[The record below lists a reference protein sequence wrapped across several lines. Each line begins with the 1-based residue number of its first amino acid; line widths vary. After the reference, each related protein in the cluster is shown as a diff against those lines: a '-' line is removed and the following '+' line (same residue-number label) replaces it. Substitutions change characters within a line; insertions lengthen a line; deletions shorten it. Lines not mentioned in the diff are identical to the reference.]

1 VTGVSER
8 SQRGCNLKYAGNEDL
23 MRRVITTLA
32 ILLVVVVAG
41 MTALVLLVNPNDF
54 RTYMVKQVEQRSG
67 YQLQVSGDLRWH
79 VWPQLSILAGRMSL
93 TAPGATQPMVTADNM
108 RLDVNLWPLLSH
120 QLSVNQVMLKNAI
133 IRVTPQSAAQ
143 KPTGAPVGP
152 GDAEPVS
159 SSNTGWSF
167 NIGKLRLADSLLI
180 WQQSGGDEYNFRD
193 LNLNLDQDAS
203 KQASINLATR
213 ISRNQRNL
221 SVNLKGQMNVAQY
234 PHRLVGQLD
243 EMNYAID
250 GANLPTQGIKG
261 TLRGQ
266 GEWNGDNQH
275 FSLQKMQLTANDSAL
290 DGSADGRLALPQQLN
305 LALHATHLNIDALMA
320 NAPVTDSSAAQRA
333 NVVSTPVIAEP
344 RMRDNSDS
352 PLNQVD
358 LMLNLTADS
367 SVWRGLTLTNLQLD
381 ASNQQGLMT
390 LSKLQGKFGDG
401 HFSVPGSVDIRKPV
415 TQVAFQPEL
424 DNIAIAP
431 LLKALELPETLQGTV
446 SLKGDLSGA
455 GLSIEE
461 AKRNWQGS
469 ADLEA
474 TNLQLSQLNLQQ
486 MVRRAVARVSNRVT
500 NDQPDDQGIQQLSG
514 RVSLKQGIF
523 SLPDLQGGNS
533 RLALQTQG
541 RVDMNK
547 QQLDVTINMVLRG
560 WQGDDK
566 LANLLNQQTIP
577 LRMYGGWNNLQYSL
591 PVDDVVRQQL
601 QSEAK
606 SRLNQWLD
614 RQQPAKQ
621 P

>member
-1 VTGVSER
+1 
-8 SQRGCNLKYAGNEDL
+8 

-54 RTYMVKQVEQRSG
+54 RTYMVQQVEQRSG
-67 YQLQVSGDLRWH
+67 YQLQVGGDLRWH

-120 QLSVNQVMLKNAI
+120 QLSVSQVMLKNAI
-133 IRVTPQSAAQ
+133 IRVTPDSAAQ

-159 SSNTGWSF
+159 SSNNGWSF

-180 WQQSGGDEYNFRD
+180 WQQPGGDEYNFRD

-213 ISRNQRNL
+213 ISRNQRNV

-261 TLRGQ
+261 TLSGQ

-290 DGSADGRLALPQQLN
+290 EGSADGRLALPQQLN
-305 LALHATHLNIDALMA
+305 LALHATSLNIDALMA
-320 NAPVTDSSAAQRA
+320 NAPSTDNSAPQQA
-333 NVVSTPVIAEP
+333 NVTSTPVIAEP

-352 PLNQVD
+352 PLNQLD
-358 LMLNLTADS
+358 LTLNLTADN

-381 ASNQQGLMT
+381 GSNQQGLMT
-390 LSKLQGKFGDG
+390 LSKLQGKFGEG

-446 SLKGDLSGA
+446 SLKGDISGA

-514 RVSLKQGIF
+514 RVTLKQGIF

-533 RLALQTQG
+533 RLAVQTKG
-541 RVDMNK
+541 NVDMVK
-547 QQLDVTINMVLRG
+547 QQLDVTINMMLRG

-566 LANLLNQQTIP
+566 LAALLNQQTIP

-614 RQQPAKQ
+614 RQQPEKQ

>member
-1 VTGVSER
+1 
-8 SQRGCNLKYAGNEDL
+8 

-54 RTYMVKQVEQRSG
+54 RTYMVQQVEQRSG
-67 YQLQVSGDLRWH
+67 YQLQVGGDLRWH

-93 TAPGATQPMVTADNM
+93 TAPGATQPIVTADNM

-120 QLSVNQVMLKNAI
+120 QLSVSQVMLKNAI
-133 IRVTPQSAAQ
+133 IRVTPDSAAQ

-159 SSNTGWSF
+159 SSNNGWSF

-180 WQQSGGDEYNFRD
+180 WQQPGGDEYNFRD

-213 ISRNQRNL
+213 ISRNQRNV

-261 TLRGQ
+261 TLSGQ

-290 DGSADGRLALPQQLN
+290 EGSADGRLALPQQLN
-305 LALHATHLNIDALMA
+305 LALHATSLNIDALMA
-320 NAPVTDSSAAQRA
+320 NAPSTDNSAPQQA
-333 NVVSTPVIAEP
+333 NVTSTPVIAEP

-352 PLNQVD
+352 PLNQLD
-358 LMLNLTADS
+358 LTLNLTADN

-381 ASNQQGLMT
+381 GSNQQGLMT
-390 LSKLQGKFGDG
+390 LSKLQGKFGEG

-446 SLKGDLSGA
+446 SLKGDISGA

-514 RVSLKQGIF
+514 RVTLKQGIF

-533 RLALQTQG
+533 RLAVQTKG
-541 RVDMNK
+541 NVDMVK
-547 QQLDVTINMVLRG
+547 QQLDVTINMMLRG

-566 LANLLNQQTIP
+566 LAALLNQQTIP

-614 RQQPAKQ
+614 RQQPAK

>member
-1 VTGVSER
+1 VSER
-8 SQRGCNLKYAGNEDL
+8 SQRCGNLKYDGNEEL

-54 RTYMVKQVEQRSG
+54 RTYMVQQVEQRSG
-67 YQLQVSGDLRWH
+67 YQLQVGGDLRWH

-120 QLSVNQVMLKNAI
+120 QLSVSQVMLKNAI
-133 IRVTPQSAAQ
+133 IRVTPDSAAQ

-159 SSNTGWSF
+159 SSNNGWSF

-180 WQQSGGDEYNFRD
+180 WQQPGGDEYNFRD

-213 ISRNQRNL
+213 ISRNQRNV

-261 TLRGQ
+261 TLSGQ

-290 DGSADGRLALPQQLN
+290 EGSADGRLALPQQLN
-305 LALHATHLNIDALMA
+305 LALHATSLNIDALMA
-320 NAPVTDSSAAQRA
+320 NAPSTDNSAPQQA
-333 NVVSTPVIAEP
+333 NVTSTPVIAEP

-352 PLNQVD
+352 PLNQLD
-358 LMLNLTADS
+358 LTLNLTADN

-381 ASNQQGLMT
+381 GSNQQGLMT
-390 LSKLQGKFGDG
+390 LSKLQGKFGEG

-455 GLSIEE
+455 GLSVEE

-514 RVSLKQGIF
+514 RVTLKQGIF

-533 RLALQTQG
+533 RLAVQTKG
-541 RVDMNK
+541 NVDMVK
-547 QQLDVTINMVLRG
+547 QQLDVTINMMLRG

-566 LANLLNQQTIP
+566 LATLLNQQTIP

-614 RQQPAKQ
+614 RQQPAK

>member
-1 VTGVSER
+1 
-8 SQRGCNLKYAGNEDL
+8 

-108 RLDVNLWPLLSH
+108 RLDVNLLPLLSH
-120 QLSVNQVMLKNAI
+120 QLSVSQVMLKNAI
-133 IRVTPQSAAQ
+133 IRVTPESAMQ
-143 KPTGAPVGP
+143 KPAGAPVGP
-152 GDAEPVS
+152 GDAEPDS
-159 SSNTGWSF
+159 GTNNGWSF

-180 WQQSGGDEYNFRD
+180 WQQPGGDEYNFRD

-203 KQASINLATR
+203 KQASIELATR
-213 ISRNQRNL
+213 VSRNQRNV

-243 EMNYAID
+243 EVNYTLD

-261 TLRGQ
+261 TIRGQ
-266 GEWNGDNQH
+266 GEWNGDHQR
-275 FSLQKMQLTANDSAL
+275 FSLQKLQLTANDSTL
-290 DGSADGRLALPQQLN
+290 DGSAEGRLALPQQLN
-305 LALHATHLNIDALMA
+305 LALHATSLNLDNLMA
-320 NAPVTDSSAAQRA
+320 SAPATDSNAPQQA
-333 NVVSTPVIAEP
+333 NVIRTPVIAEP

-352 PLNQVD
+352 PLNQMD
-358 LMLNLTADS
+358 LTLNLAADS
-367 SVWRGLTLTNLQLD
+367 SVWRGLTLTNLQID

-401 HFSVPGSVDIRKPV
+401 HFSVPGAVDIRKPV

-461 AKRNWQGS
+461 AKRYWQGS

-474 TNLQLSQLNLQQ
+474 ANLQLSQLNLQQ
-486 MVRRAVARVSNRVT
+486 MVRRAVARVSSRVT
-500 NDQPDDQGIQQLSG
+500 NDQPDEQGIQQLSG
-514 RVSLKQGIF
+514 RVSLKQGIIT
-523 SLPDLQGGNS
+523 LPDLQGGNS
-533 RLALQTQG
+533 RMAVQTKG
-541 RVDMNK
+541 NVDMVK
-547 QQLDVTINMVLRG
+547 QRLDITINMMLRG

-577 LRMYGGWNNLQYSL
+577 LRMYGGWDNLQYSL

>member
-1 VTGVSER
+1 
-8 SQRGCNLKYAGNEDL
+8 

>member
-1 VTGVSER
+1 
-8 SQRGCNLKYAGNEDL
+8 

-54 RTYMVKQVEQRSG
+54 RTYMVQQVEQRSG

-93 TAPGATQPMVTADNM
+93 TAPGAAQPMVTADNM

-120 QLSVNQVMLKNAI
+120 QLSVSQVMLKNAI
-133 IRVTPQSAAQ
+133 IRATPDSAPQ
-143 KPTGAPVGP
+143 KPSGAPVGP
-152 GDAEPVS
+152 GDAEAVNS
-159 SSNTGWSF
+159 IDKGWTF

-180 WQQSGGDEYNFRD
+180 WQQQGGDEYNFRD

-203 KQASINLATR
+203 KQANFDLATR
-213 ISRNQRNL
+213 VSRNQRNL

-234 PHRLVGQLD
+234 PHRLVGEID
-243 EMNYAID
+243 ELNYTLD
-250 GANLPTQGIKG
+250 GANLPPQGIKG
-261 TLRGQ
+261 TLNAQ
-266 GEWNGDNQH
+266 GEWNADNQQ
-275 FSLQKMQLTANDSAL
+275 FSLQKLQLSANDSAL
-290 DGSADGRLALPQQLN
+290 DGTATGRLALPQQLN
-305 LALHATHLNIDALMA
+305 LALHATTLNIDSLMA
-320 NAPVTDSSAAQRA
+320 SAPINDSNATQHASVAR
-333 NVVSTPVIAEP
+333 TPVIAEP
-344 RMRDNSDS
+344 RNHDNSDS
-352 PLNQVD
+352 PLNQMD
-358 LMLNLTADS
+358 LSLNLTADS
-367 SVWRGLTLTNLQLD
+367 SVWRGLTLNNLQID

-390 LSKLQGKFGDG
+390 LTKLQGKFGDG
-401 HFSVPGSVDIRKPV
+401 HFSIPGSVDIRQPV
-415 TQVAFQPEL
+415 TQVALQPEI

-431 LLKALELPETLQGTV
+431 LLKALELPQTLQGTV

-455 GLSIEE
+455 GLSVEE

-474 TNLQLSQLNLQQ
+474 TNLQLAQLNLQQ

-514 RVSLKQGIF
+514 RVSLKQGNI

-533 RLALQTQG
+533 RMAVQTKG
-541 RVDMNK
+541 NIDMVK
-547 QQLDVTINMVLRG
+547 QQLDVTINMMLRG
-560 WQGDDK
+560 WQGDSK
-566 LANLLNQQTIP
+566 LAGLLNQQTIP
-577 LRMYGGWNNLQYSL
+577 LRMYGDWDNLQYSL
-591 PVDDVVRQQL
+591 PIDDVVRQQL
-601 QSEAK
+601 QNEAK
-606 SRLNQWLD
+606 SRLNDWLD

>member
-1 VTGVSER
+1 
-8 SQRGCNLKYAGNEDL
+8 

-54 RTYMVKQVEQRSG
+54 RTYMVQQVEQRSG

-120 QLSVNQVMLKNAI
+120 QLSVSQVMLKNAI
-133 IRVTPQSAAQ
+133 IRVTPDSAAQ

-159 SSNTGWSF
+159 SSNNGWSF

-180 WQQSGGDEYNFRD
+180 WQQPGGDEYNFRD

-213 ISRNQRNL
+213 ISRNQRNV

-261 TLRGQ
+261 TLSGQ

-290 DGSADGRLALPQQLN
+290 EGSADGRLALPQQLN
-305 LALHATHLNIDALMA
+305 LALHATSLNIDALMA
-320 NAPVTDSSAAQRA
+320 NAPSTDNSAPQQA
-333 NVVSTPVIAEP
+333 NVTSTPVIAEP

-352 PLNQVD
+352 PLNQLD
-358 LMLNLTADS
+358 LTLNLTADN

-381 ASNQQGLMT
+381 GSNQQGLMT
-390 LSKLQGKFGDG
+390 LSKLQGKFGEG

-446 SLKGDLSGA
+446 SLKGDISGA

-514 RVSLKQGIF
+514 RVTLKQGIF

-533 RLALQTQG
+533 RLAVQTKG
-541 RVDMNK
+541 NVDMVK
-547 QQLDVTINMVLRG
+547 QQLDVTINMMLRG

-566 LANLLNQQTIP
+566 LAALLNQQTIP

-614 RQQPAKQ
+614 RQQPAK

>member
-1 VTGVSER
+1 
-8 SQRGCNLKYAGNEDL
+8 

-54 RTYMVKQVEQRSG
+54 RTYMVQQVEQRSG
-67 YQLQVSGDLRWH
+67 YQLQVGGDLRWH

-93 TAPGATQPMVTADNM
+93 TAPGATQPIVTADNM

-120 QLSVNQVMLKNAI
+120 QLSVSQVMLKNAI
-133 IRVTPQSAAQ
+133 IRVTPDSAAQ

-159 SSNTGWSF
+159 SSNNGWSF

-180 WQQSGGDEYNFRD
+180 WQQPGGDEYNFRD

-213 ISRNQRNL
+213 ISRNQRNV

-261 TLRGQ
+261 TLSGQ

-290 DGSADGRLALPQQLN
+290 EGSADGRLALPQQLN
-305 LALHATHLNIDALMA
+305 LALHATSLNIDALMA
-320 NAPVTDSSAAQRA
+320 NAPSTDNSAPQQA
-333 NVVSTPVIAEP
+333 NVTSTPVIAEP

-352 PLNQVD
+352 PLNQLD
-358 LMLNLTADS
+358 LTLNLTADN

-381 ASNQQGLMT
+381 GSNQQGLMT
-390 LSKLQGKFGDG
+390 LSKLQGKFGEG

-446 SLKGDLSGA
+446 SLKGDISGA

-514 RVSLKQGIF
+514 RVTLKQGIF

-533 RLALQTQG
+533 RLAVQTKG
-541 RVDMNK
+541 NVDMVK
-547 QQLDVTINMVLRG
+547 QQLDVTINMMLRG

-566 LANLLNQQTIP
+566 LAALLNQQTIP

-614 RQQPAKQ
+614 RQQPEKQ

>member
-1 VTGVSER
+1 
-8 SQRGCNLKYAGNEDL
+8 

-67 YQLQVSGDLRWH
+67 YQLQVGGDLRWH

-108 RLDVNLWPLLSH
+108 RLDVHLWPLLSH
-120 QLSVNQVMLKNAI
+120 QLSVSQVMLKNAI
-133 IRVTPQSAAQ
+133 IRVTPDSAAQ
-143 KPTGAPVGP
+143 KPSGAPVGP

-159 SSNTGWSF
+159 SSDNGWSF
-167 NIGKLRLADSLLI
+167 TIGKLRLADSLLI
-180 WQQSGGDEYNFRD
+180 WQQPGGDEYNFRD
-193 LNLNLDQDAS
+193 LNLNLDQDVS

-213 ISRNQRNL
+213 ISRNQRNV

-243 EMNYAID
+243 ELNYAID

-261 TLRGQ
+261 TLSGQ
-266 GEWNGDNQH
+266 GEWNGDNQR

-290 DGSADGRLALPQQLN
+290 DGSAEGRLALPQQLN
-305 LALHATHLNIDALMA
+305 LALHATRLDIDALIA
-320 NAPVTDSSAAQRA
+320 NAPVTDSSAPQRA

-344 RMRDNSDS
+344 RMRDNSNS
-352 PLNQVD
+352 PLNQLD
-358 LMLNLTADS
+358 LTLNLTADS
-367 SVWRGLTLTNLQLD
+367 SVWRGLTLTNLQID

-390 LSKLQGKFGDG
+390 LSKLQGKFGEG

-446 SLKGDLSGA
+446 SLQGDVSGA

-533 RLALQTQG
+533 RLAVQTKG
-541 RVDMNK
+541 NVDMVK
-547 QQLDVTINMVLRG
+547 QQLDVTINMMLRG

-566 LANLLNQQTIP
+566 LAALLNQQTIP
-577 LRMYGGWNNLQYSL
+577 LRMYGSWNNLQYSL

>member
-1 VTGVSER
+1 VSER
-8 SQRGCNLKYAGNEDL
+8 SQRCGNLKYDGNEEL

-54 RTYMVKQVEQRSG
+54 RTYMVQQVEQRSG
-67 YQLQVSGDLRWH
+67 YQLQVGGDLRWH

-120 QLSVNQVMLKNAI
+120 QLSVSQVMLKNAI
-133 IRVTPQSAAQ
+133 IRVTPDSAAQ

-159 SSNTGWSF
+159 SSNNGWSF

-180 WQQSGGDEYNFRD
+180 WQQPGGDEYNFRD

-213 ISRNQRNL
+213 ISRNQRNV

-261 TLRGQ
+261 TLSGQ

-290 DGSADGRLALPQQLN
+290 EGSADGRLALPQQLN
-305 LALHATHLNIDALMA
+305 LALHATSLNIDALMA
-320 NAPVTDSSAAQRA
+320 NAPSTDNSAPQQA
-333 NVVSTPVIAEP
+333 NVTSTPVIAEP

-352 PLNQVD
+352 PLNQLD
-358 LMLNLTADS
+358 LTLNLTADN

-381 ASNQQGLMT
+381 GSNQQGLMT
-390 LSKLQGKFGDG
+390 LSKLQGKFGEG

-446 SLKGDLSGA
+446 SLKGDISGA

-514 RVSLKQGIF
+514 RVTLKQGIF

-533 RLALQTQG
+533 RLAVQTKG
-541 RVDMNK
+541 NVDMVK
-547 QQLDVTINMVLRG
+547 QQLDVTINMMLRG

-566 LANLLNQQTIP
+566 LAALLNQQTIP

-614 RQQPAKQ
+614 RQQPEKQ